1 MLYEKINTLAGNLEA
16 AADVLDTM
24 GEDANPGVIL
34 AYRVV
39 ADMLRR
45 DLEEEDSLFADI
57 AEFTDTLV
65 GLAQV
70 EPNVGAVTA
79 YTLVAG
85 RLEGILRE
93 HA

>member
-1 MLYEKINTLAGNLEA
+1 MLYEKIETLAGNLEA
-16 AADVLDTM
+16 AADVLDM
-24 GEDANPGVIL
+24 VKDANPGVIL
-34 AYRVV
+34 AYRVI

>member
-1 MLYEKINTLAGNLEA
+1 MLYEKIETLAGNLEA
-16 AADVLDTM
+16 AADVLDM
-24 GEDANPGVIL
+24 VKDANPGVIL

>member
-1 MLYEKINTLAGNLEA
+1 MLYEKISTLVDNLETA
-16 AADVLDTM
+16 AGGLEAI
-24 GEDANPGVIL
+24 GDANPGVIL

-45 DLEEEDSLFADI
+45 DLEAEDCFFADI
-57 AEFTDTLV
+57 AEFSTSLV
-65 GLAQV
+65 GLSQV
-70 EPNVGAVTA
+70 EPNSGARTA